1 MEKHGA
7 DRAEEAVAMLRQYSN
22 EGNPHAA
29 FELAEVLAR
38 HGRHD
43 EAIEVLRR
51 AAETAG
57 GDADWIIHLLCR
69 VFVEAGREGE
79 ALAYVDD
86 YFARHDGHPDEH
98 AWARTHIHELCGRTE
113 EADAERSPRAPA
125 EELLPIGTMGGVIA
139 QAERLVRQGEPE
151 KAIAHLRD
159 RLDGARRSR
168 VEDL

>member
-1 MEKHGA
+1 MECESVG
-7 DRAEEAVAMLRQYSN
+7 AEESGIIRRCAAAPLRRC
-22 EGNPHAA
+22 AA
-29 FELAEVLAR
+29 APGCRCAGVP
-38 HGRHD
+38 GVSG
-43 EAIEVLRR
+43 VLRR
-51 AAETAG
+51 VAETAC

-79 ALAYVDD
+79 ARAYVDD

-98 AWARTHIHELCGRTE
+98 AWARTHLRELCGRTE
-113 EADAERSPRAPA
+113 EADAGPSPQTPA
-125 EELLPIGTMGGVIA
+125 EELLPFGTTGGVIA

-159 RLDGARRSR
+159 RLDGTRRSR